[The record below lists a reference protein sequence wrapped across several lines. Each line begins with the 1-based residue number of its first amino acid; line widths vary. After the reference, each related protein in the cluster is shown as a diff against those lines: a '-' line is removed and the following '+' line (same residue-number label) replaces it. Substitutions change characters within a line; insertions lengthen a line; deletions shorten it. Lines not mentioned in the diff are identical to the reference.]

1 MIDNNIHQIWVGDKR
16 IPNHVKNYMDRV
28 KNHHV
33 DFNYYFWNDDNLP
46 ELPENLKKIYDSYQQ
61 PVLKADLLRMYVVYT
76 YGGTYLDADL
86 IPARGLDSHVILHK
100 EYDGFIVYDD
110 SYQMSALS
118 NTIFGFKKN
127 HPLLKYMLDNI
138 THEGQ
143 WIGPNWW
150 AQTICKYL
158 QLDNDVATVN
168 DLRDKLVEINLQV
181 VLWKDIQDNCFTH
194 EALATWI
201 EGSVW
206 NEKLKTGDYD

>member
-28 KNHHV
+28 KNHHT

-46 ELPENLKKIYDSYQQ
+46 ELPENLKKIYDSYQE

-127 HPLLKYMLDNI
+127 HLLLKYMLDNI

-150 AQTICKYL
+150 AQIICKYL

-201 EGSVW
+201 EGSIW
-206 NEKLKTGDYD
+206 NKKLKTGDYD